1 MNDNFF
7 KNEFEKLVDWVL
19 TSDAL
24 PMEVKKKLILDQAE
38 AYANN
43 KALEVLNK
51 INVYG
56 KSLIG

>member
-24 PMEVKKKLILDQAE
+24 PVEVKKKADSRSSRGIC
-38 AYANN
+38 
-43 KALEVLNK
+43 
-51 INVYG
+51 
-56 KSLIG
+56 

>member
-19 TSDAL
+19 ASDDL
-24 PMEVKKKLILDQAE
+24 PVEVKKKLILDQAE

-43 KALEVLNK
+43 KALDALNK